1 MGANSCFDSN
11 NGRVDRN
18 VLTLCFEGDLFL
30 NANAN
35 LVLSTVS
42 HGTTVCQVGTLLRKR
57 PILVSADGSE
67 SHLYLLFERGSEHPS
82 NVAPQNPT
90 DAQWPRNRRVTIL
103 EYEKV
108 SIS

>member
-1 MGANSCFDSN
+1 M
-11 NGRVDRN
+11 
-18 VLTLCFEGDLFL
+18 
-30 NANAN
+30 
-35 LVLSTVS
+35 LSTGS
-42 HGTTVCQVGTLLRKR
+42 HGTTVCQGRDASPER

-90 DAQWPRNRRVTIL
+90 DAQWQRNGRVTIL

-108 SIS
+108 KIT